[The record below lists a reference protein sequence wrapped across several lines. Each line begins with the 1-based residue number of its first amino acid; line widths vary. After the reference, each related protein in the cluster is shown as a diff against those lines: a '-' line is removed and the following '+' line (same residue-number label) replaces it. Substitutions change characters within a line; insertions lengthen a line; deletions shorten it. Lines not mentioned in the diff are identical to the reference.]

1 MPDRIICAPD
11 SFKGSLSAVAAA
23 AAMAE
28 GIARA
33 EPAVVC
39 DQCPVAD
46 GGEGTL
52 DALIRAMGGRIE
64 RATVLGPLGAPVE
77 ARFGI
82 APDGRT
88 AVVELAEA
96 SGLALIPPGRRDP
109 TATTTFGTGQLI
121 RRAFEGGC
129 ETVIVGI
136 GGSGTIDGGTGLAQ
150 ALGVRFF
157 DRRGHQLEAPLTGGR
172 LGEVA
177 RYELPPRGPRIRVA
191 NDVTN
196 PLCGPDGAAAVYGP
210 QKGATARQVEQLDSG
225 LAHLASLGSVDPTT
239 PGAGA
244 AGGAGFGLM
253 AFCGARL
260 ERGIDLV
267 LAAVDFAGRCGDA
280 RLVLTGEGCL
290 DAQSLAGK
298 ATLGVAAAAS
308 RRGVPTIAIVGR
320 TGPGAEAC
328 LDPAQGGS
336 LASYVSLTDRF
347 GLERAM
353 KDTAALVAQVAEEV
367 MRRSEQ

>member
-52 DALIRAMGGRIE
+52 DALVRAMGGRLE
-64 RATVLGPLGAPVE
+64 RARVLGPLGVPVE

-96 SGLALIPPGRRDP
+96 SGLAMIPPSRRDP

-121 RRAFEGGC
+121 GCAFERGC

-150 ALGVRFF
+150 ALGARFF
-157 DRRGHQLEAPLTGGR
+157 DRKGNELEAPLTGGR
-172 LGEVA
+172 LADIA
-177 RYELPPRGPRIRVA
+177 RYDRPRGGPRIRVA
-191 NDVTN
+191 VDVTN
-196 PLCGPDGAAAVYGP
+196 PLCGPEGAAAVYGP
-210 QKGATARQVEQLDSG
+210 QKGATAEQVERLDSG
-225 LAHLASLGSVDPTT
+225 LAHLASLGSLDPRT

-244 AGGAGFGLM
+244 AGGAGFGLVE
-253 AFCGARL
+253 FCGARL

-267 LAAVDFAGRCGDA
+267 LEAVDFAARCRDA

-298 ATLGVAAAAS
+298 ATLGVAASAS
-308 RRGVPTIAIVGR
+308 RLGVPTIAIVGR
-320 TGPGAEAC
+320 TGPGVEAC

-336 LASYVSLTDRF
+336 LASYVSLADRF
-347 GLERAM
+347 GADRAM
-353 KDTAALVAQVAEEV
+353 REAADLVAQVAGEV
-367 MRRSEQ
+367 IGRSD

>member
-33 EPAVVC
+33 GSAVVC

-52 DALIRAMGGRIE
+52 DALMRAMGGRIE

-157 DRRGHQLEAPLTGGR
+157 DRRGHQLEAR
-172 LGEVA
+172 
-177 RYELPPRGPRIRVA
+177 
-191 NDVTN
+191 
-196 PLCGPDGAAAVYGP
+196 
-210 QKGATARQVEQLDSG
+210 
-225 LAHLASLGSVDPTT
+225 
-239 PGAGA
+239 
-244 AGGAGFGLM
+244 
-253 AFCGARL
+253 
-260 ERGIDLV
+260 
-267 LAAVDFAGRCGDA
+267 
-280 RLVLTGEGCL
+280 
-290 DAQSLAGK
+290 
-298 ATLGVAAAAS
+298 
-308 RRGVPTIAIVGR
+308 
-320 TGPGAEAC
+320 
-328 LDPAQGGS
+328 PA
-336 LASYVSLTDRF
+336 
-347 GLERAM
+347 
-353 KDTAALVAQVAEEV
+353 
-367 MRRSEQ
+367 RRSDPVRASAARSPHSCCQ